1 MRVLLVLVVLVAV
14 VAIGMMIEMQRRNE
28 PMLGL
33 NALGLLTVDGVLGAA
48 YGALT
53 AG

>member
-14 VAIGMMIEMQRRNE
+14 LAIGLLVEMQRRNE

-33 NALGLLTVDGVLGAA
+33 SALGLLTADGVLGAA
-48 YGALT
+48 YGGT
-53 AG
+53 AAA